1 MKFNSFRRSL
11 PIRALAL
18 AFALAAAAACTT
30 VDDSVGSNLV
40 PENQQMQAGYTTLP
54 RKGEAPKRYVE
65 TRLFRTDSIVSSNL
79 GYGYLGSE
87 LNDTLGLRSAG
98 FLTQFLDYMDDT
110 FHAGMFGY
118 KPFVDSARLELSIVQ
133 HGNDTLTPQRYHIYE
148 IVSNDYLH
156 PDDSTFYLNFDPTEF
171 IGREPIFEFTFP
183 DGRTSGPATKS
194 VPLEIKPGGE
204 ELIAR
209 LMLQKGTYK
218 DDYSIYTSADSLDQ
232 WLEEFKGLCIRPAEE
247 QTQSGKGGIYATAL
261 TGTKLSIYGRNRVEE
276 DPSLIK
282 DTLSLCYIFRHPYS
296 SLYGNMS
303 INTIRHDY
311 TQGSAIDPAAVAES
325 ADDLADGPL
334 DGRVVVEGFGGTV
347 TAISFTQEFFDELDA
362 LLDEANAA
370 GQNFTTLAFS
380 QARMHIYF
388 TDSDYDW
395 EKIDPLGAGR
405 LIFEMD
411 AAPERIGLYT
421 DYRKLRAISD
431 YAYAEEQANSLTLPY
446 GGRINRSRGCYTMEI
461 TGYMQTLWN
470 SYLEERT
477 AARSEN
483 RDIDLTNVKNRTI
496 YAAPEAYGLYS
507 SAFCVLQGMAPDEGD
522 ARPNAAP
529 IRFEFM
535 YNLIK

>member
-1 MKFNSFRRSL
+1 MKFNNIRRSFV
-11 PIRALAL
+11 RALAG
-18 AFALAAAAACTT
+18 AAALAAAVGCTT
-30 VDDSVGSNLV
+30 VDDSVGGNLV

-54 RKGEAPKRYVE
+54 RRGEAPKRYVE

-98 FLTQFLDYMDDT
+98 FLTQFLDYMDDS
-110 FHAGMFGY
+110 FHTGMFGY
-118 KPFVDSARLELSIVQ
+118 KPFVDSARLELSIAQ
-133 HGNDTLTPQRYHIYE
+133 YGSDTLTPQRYHIYE

-156 PDDSTFYLNFDPTEF
+156 ADDSTFYLNFDPTEF

-183 DGRTSGPATKS
+183 DGRTSGPATTS

-247 QTQSGKGGIYATAL
+247 QTRPGKGCIYATTL

-282 DTLSLCYIFRHPYS
+282 DTLELCYIFRHPYS
-296 SLYGNMS
+296 SYYGNLS

-311 TQGSAIDPAAVAES
+311 AQGTKIDPAAVAES
-325 ADDLADGPL
+325 TEGIENRPS
-334 DGRVVVEGFGGTV
+334 DGRVVVEGFGGVV
-347 TAISFTQEFFDELDA
+347 TAITFTQEFFDELDA
-362 LLDEANAA
+362 LLAEANAA
-370 GQNFTTLAFS
+370 GQHFATLAFS

-388 TDSDYDW
+388 ADSDYDW
-395 EKIDPLGAGR
+395 ERIDPLGAER
-405 LIFEMD
+405 LIFEMN

-421 DYRKLRAISD
+421 DYRKLSAVPD
-431 YAYAEEQANSLTLPY
+431 YAYANEKKYEITLPY
-446 GGRINRSRGCYTMEI
+446 GGYVNRSHGCYTMEI
-461 TGYMQTLWN
+461 TDYMQTLWN
-470 SYLEERT
+470 SYAEER
-477 AARSEN
+477 AAAEEEN
-483 RDIDLTNVKNRTI
+483 RTVDLSRVKNRTV
-496 YAAPEAYGLYS
+496 YAAPEAYSVYS

-522 ARPNAAP
+522 DRPNAAP
-529 IRFEFM
+529 IRFELM